1 MGLEIGMLQYIAK
14 RLLLAIPILIAV
26 VTLVFFVVR
35 MAPGDPAQVILGDS
49 ASQESL
55 TALRTELGLD
65 RPLLVQYGE
74 FLFSILKGDLGNSII
89 RKQSIN
95 SMIAE
100 VLPYTIELTL
110 AGVLVGVILGLPLGV
125 FSAVFRNSAADYGVR
140 IMSLLGLSFPA
151 FYSGILLL
159 LAFAVYLGWFPVI
172 SDPDMGNLG
181 ERLYMLVLPAMNLG
195 LIMMAYVVRS
205 SRSSLLETLGED
217 YIRTAK
223 AKGLP
228 GFIILYKHALKNALI
243 PVITIVGLYLG
254 VLVGNSVL
262 TEIVFNRPGLGKLIL
277 SALDERDY
285 SLLQG
290 LMVIYAFII
299 VLVNLITD
307 LTYGMVDPRIRK
319 Q

>member
-1 MGLEIGMLQYIAK
+1 MLQYIFK
-14 RLLLAIPILIAV
+14 RLLFAVPILFAV

-49 ASQESL
+49 ASHESL
-55 TALRTELGLD
+55 IALRAELGLD
-65 RPLLVQYGE
+65 RPILIQYGE
-74 FLFSILKGDLGNSII
+74 FIFSVIQGDLGDSII

-95 SMIAE
+95 SIVAE

-110 AGVLVGVILGLPLGV
+110 AGVLMGVIVGIPLGV
-125 FSAVFRNSAADYGVR
+125 FSAVFRNSVADYITR
-140 IMSLLGLSFPA
+140 IGSLIGLSFPA

-159 LAFAVYLGWFPVI
+159 LAFAVYLGWFPVV
-172 SDPDMGNLG
+172 SDPGVGNWG
-181 ERLYMLVLPAMNLG
+181 ERLHMLVLPATNLG

-228 GFIILYKHALKNALI
+228 GVIILYKHALKNALI

-285 SLLQG
+285 NLLQG
-290 LMVIYAFII
+290 LMVIYALVI

>member
-1 MGLEIGMLQYIAK
+1 MLQYIVK
-14 RLLLAIPILIAV
+14 RLILALPILLAVL
-26 VTLVFFVVR
+26 TLVFFVVR

-55 TALRTELGLD
+55 TALRTKLGLD
-65 RPLLVQYGE
+65 RPLIVQYGE
-74 FLFSILKGDLGNSII
+74 FLWSIGRGDLGDSII
-89 RKQSIN
+89 RKQSVN
-95 SMIAE
+95 SIVAD

-110 AGVLVGVILGLPLGV
+110 AGVLVGVILGIPLGV
-125 FSAVFRNSAADYGVR
+125 FSAVWRNSAADYGIR
-140 IMSLLGLSFPA
+140 ILSLLGLSFPA

-159 LAFAVYLGWFPVI
+159 LAFSVHLGWFPVV
-172 SDPDMGNLG
+172 SDPDMNDIG
-181 ERLYMLVLPAMNLG
+181 ERLYMLVLPALNLG

-205 SRSSLLETLGED
+205 TRSSLLETLGED
-217 YIRTAK
+217 YVRTAR

-285 SLLQG
+285 NLLQG

-299 VLVNLITD
+299 VMVNLATD

>member
-1 MGLEIGMLQYIAK
+1 MLQYVIR
-14 RLLLAIPILIAV
+14 RLLLAIPILVAV
-26 VTLVFFVVR
+26 VSLVFFVVR
-35 MAPGDPAQVILGDS
+35 LAPGDPAQVMLGDS

-55 TALRTELGLD
+55 ESLRSELGLD
-65 RPLLVQYGE
+65 RPVLVQYGE
-74 FLFSILKGDLGNSII
+74 FMLSVVRGDLGDSII

-95 SMIAE
+95 TIVAE
-100 VLPYTIELTL
+100 VLPYTIELTI
-110 AGVLVGVILGLPLGV
+110 AGVLMGVLFGIPLGV
-125 FSAVFRNSAADYGVR
+125 FSAVFRNSFADYVTR
-140 IMSLLGLSFPA
+140 IGSLLGLSFPA

-159 LAFAVYLGWFPVI
+159 LAFSVYLGWFPVV
-172 SDPDMGNLG
+172 SDPDMDNWG
-181 ERLYMLVLPAMNLG
+181 ERIHMLILPAMNLG

-205 SRSSLLETLGED
+205 ARSSMLETLGED

-228 GFIILYKHALKNALI
+228 EFIILYKHGLKNALI
-243 PVITIVGLYLG
+243 PVITIIGLYLG

-277 SALDERDY
+277 AALDERDY
-285 SLLQG
+285 NLLQG

-299 VLVNLITD
+299 VLVNLVTD
-307 LTYGMVDPRIRK
+307 LTYGMVDPRIRR

>member
-1 MGLEIGMLQYIAK
+1 MLQYIIK
-14 RLLLAIPILIAV
+14 RLLLAIPILVAV

-65 RPLLVQYGE
+65 RPILVQYGE
-74 FLFSILKGDLGNSII
+74 FLFSIIKGDLGDSII

-172 SDPDMGNLG
+172 SDPDMGNMG

-205 SRSSLLETLGED
+205 ARSSLLETLGED

-290 LMVIYAFII
+290 LMVVYAFII

>member
-1 MGLEIGMLQYIAK
+1 MLQFIVR
-14 RLLLAIPILIAV
+14 RLLLAIPILVAV
-26 VTLVFFVVR
+26 LSLVFFVVR
-35 MAPGDPAQVILGDS
+35 MAPGDPAQVILGDA

-55 TALRTELGLD
+55 DSLRHELGLD
-65 RPLLVQYGE
+65 RPVLVQYGE
-74 FLFSILKGDLGNSII
+74 FMFSVMKGDLGNSII

-95 SMIAE
+95 TIVAE
-100 VLPYTIELTL
+100 VMPYTIELTL
-110 AGVLVGVILGLPLGV
+110 AGVLVGVIFGIPLGV
-125 FSAVFRNSAADYGVR
+125 FSAVFRNSVADYFTR
-140 IMSLLGLSFPA
+140 IGSLLGLSFPA

-159 LAFAVYLGWFPVI
+159 LAFSVYLGWFPVV
-172 SDPDMGNLG
+172 SDPDMDNWG
-181 ERLYMLVLPAMNLG
+181 ERIHMLILPSMNLG

-205 SRSSLLETLGED
+205 ARSSMLETLGED
-217 YIRTAK
+217 YARTAK

-228 GFIILYKHALKNALI
+228 EFIILYKHGLKNALI
-243 PVITIVGLYLG
+243 PVITIIGLYLG

-277 SALDERDY
+277 AALDERDY
-285 SLLQG
+285 NLLQG

-299 VLVNLITD
+299 VLVNLVTD

>member
-1 MGLEIGMLQYIAK
+1 MLQYIVK
-14 RLLLAIPILIAV
+14 RLLLAIPILVAV

-55 TALRTELGLD
+55 TALRAELGLD
-65 RPLLVQYGE
+65 RPILVQYGE

-140 IMSLLGLSFPA
+140 IMSLMGLSFPA

-159 LAFAVYLGWFPVI
+159 LAFAELLAMATWFSASAV
-172 SDPDMGNLG
+172 
-181 ERLYMLVLPAMNLG
+181 VPA
-195 LIMMAYVVRS
+195 
-205 SRSSLLETLGED
+205 
-217 YIRTAK
+217 
-223 AKGLP
+223 
-228 GFIILYKHALKNALI
+228 
-243 PVITIVGLYLG
+243 
-254 VLVGNSVL
+254 L
-262 TEIVFNRPGLGKLIL
+262 TEVLK
-277 SALDERDY
+277 E
-285 SLLQG
+285 QG
-290 LMVIYAFII
+290 
-299 VLVNLITD
+299 
-307 LTYGMVDPRIRK
+307 
-319 Q
+319 

>member
-1 MGLEIGMLQYIAK
+1 MLQFIVR
-14 RLLLAIPILIAV
+14 RLLLAIPILLAV
-26 VTLVFFVVR
+26 LSLVFFVVR
-35 MAPGDPAQVILGDS
+35 MAPGDPAQVMLGDS

-55 TALRTELGLD
+55 DSLRHELGLD
-65 RPLLVQYGE
+65 RPVLVQYGE
-74 FLFSILKGDLGNSII
+74 FLFSVMKGDLGDSII

-95 SMIAE
+95 TIVAE
-100 VLPYTIELTL
+100 VMPYTIELTI
-110 AGVLVGVILGLPLGV
+110 AGVLMGVIFGIPLGV
-125 FSAVFRNSAADYGVR
+125 FSAVFRNSVADYFTR
-140 IMSLLGLSFPA
+140 IGSLLGLSFPA

-159 LAFAVYLGWFPVI
+159 LAFSVYFGWFPVV
-172 SDPDMGNLG
+172 SDPNMENWG
-181 ERLYMLVLPAMNLG
+181 ERIHMLILPAMNLG

-205 SRSSLLETLGED
+205 ARSSMLETLGED
-217 YIRTAK
+217 YVRTAK

-228 GFIILYKHALKNALI
+228 EFIILYKHGLKNALI
-243 PVITIVGLYLG
+243 PVITIIGLYLG

-277 SALDERDY
+277 AALDERDY
-285 SLLQG
+285 NLLQG

-299 VLVNLITD
+299 VLVNLVTD

>member
-1 MGLEIGMLQYIAK
+1 MLQYVIK
-14 RLLLAIPILIAV
+14 RLLLAIPILLAV

-35 MAPGDPAQVILGDS
+35 LAPGDPAQVILGDS

-55 TALRTELGLD
+55 NSLRAELGLD
-65 RPLLVQYGE
+65 RPILIQYGE
-74 FLFSILKGDLGNSII
+74 FLLSVVKGDLGDSII

-95 SMIAE
+95 SIVAE
-100 VLPYTIELTL
+100 VLPYTIELTV
-110 AGVLVGVILGLPLGV
+110 AGVLMGVFFGLPLGV
-125 FSAVFRNSAADYGVR
+125 FSAVYRNSFADYITR
-140 IMSLLGLSFPA
+140 IGSLLGLSFPA

-159 LAFAVYLGWFPVI
+159 LAFSVYLGWFPVV
-172 SDPDMGNLG
+172 SDPDMDNLWQ
-181 ERLYMLVLPAMNLG
+181 RFHMLVLPAMNLG

-228 GFIILYKHALKNALI
+228 EFIVLYKHALKNALI
-243 PVITIVGLYLG
+243 PVITIIGLYLG

-285 SLLQG
+285 NLLQG

-299 VLVNLITD
+299 VLVNLVTD

>member
-1 MGLEIGMLQYIAK
+1 MLQYILR
-14 RLLLAIPILIAV
+14 RLLLAIPILFAV

-49 ASQESL
+49 ASHESL

-65 RPLLVQYGE
+65 RPMLVQYGE
-74 FLFSILKGDLGNSII
+74 FIFSVIQGDLGDSII

-95 SMIAE
+95 SIVAE

-110 AGVLVGVILGLPLGV
+110 AGVILGVIVGIPLGV
-125 FSAVFRNSAADYGVR
+125 FSAVFRNSVADYITR
-140 IMSLLGLSFPA
+140 IGSLIGLSFPA

-159 LAFAVYLGWFPVI
+159 LAFAVYLGWFPVV
-172 SDPDMGNLG
+172 SDPGVAGNVG
-181 ERLYMLVLPAMNLG
+181 ERIQMLILPATNLG

-205 SRSSLLETLGED
+205 ARSSLLETLGED

-228 GFIILYKHALKNALI
+228 GVIILYKHALKNALI

-285 SLLQG
+285 NLLQG
-290 LMVIYAFII
+290 LMVIYAMVI

>member
-1 MGLEIGMLQYIAK
+1 M
-14 RLLLAIPILIAV
+14 
-26 VTLVFFVVR
+26 
-35 MAPGDPAQVILGDS
+35 
-49 ASQESL
+49 
-55 TALRTELGLD
+55 
-65 RPLLVQYGE
+65 QYGE
-74 FLFSILKGDLGNSII
+74 FLFSIIKGDLGDSII

-172 SDPDMGNLG
+172 SDPDMGNMG

-307 LTYGMVDPRIRK
+307 LTYGLVDPRIRK

>member
-1 MGLEIGMLQYIAK
+1 MLQYIFR
-14 RLLLAIPILIAV
+14 RLLLAIPILVAV
-26 VTLVFFVVR
+26 VSLVFFVVR
-35 MAPGDPAQVILGDS
+35 MAPGDPAQVILGDA

-55 TALRTELGLD
+55 DALRGELGLD
-65 RPLLVQYGE
+65 RPILVQYGE
-74 FLFSILKGDLGNSII
+74 FMFSVLKGDLGNSLI

-95 SMIAE
+95 AIVAE
-100 VLPYTIELTL
+100 VMPYTIELTL
-110 AGVLVGVILGLPLGV
+110 AGVLVGVIFGIPLGV
-125 FSAVFRNSAADYGVR
+125 FSAVFRNSVADYFTR
-140 IMSLLGLSFPA
+140 IGSLLGLSFPA

-159 LAFAVYLGWFPVI
+159 LAFSVYLGWFPVV
-172 SDPDMGNLG
+172 SDPNMENWG
-181 ERLYMLVLPAMNLG
+181 ERIHMLILPAMNLG

-205 SRSSLLETLGED
+205 ARSSMLETLGEE

-228 GFIILYKHALKNALI
+228 EFIILYNHGLKNALI
-243 PVITIVGLYLG
+243 PVITIIGLYLG

-277 SALDERDY
+277 AALDERDY
-285 SLLQG
+285 NLLQG

-299 VLVNLITD
+299 VLVNLVTD

>member
-1 MGLEIGMLQYIAK
+1 MLQYIVK
-14 RLLLAIPILIAV
+14 RLLLAIPILVAV

-55 TALRTELGLD
+55 TALRAELGLD
-65 RPLLVQYGE
+65 RPILVQYGE
-74 FLFSILKGDLGNSII
+74 FLFSIIKGDLGDSII

-172 SDPDMGNLG
+172 SDPDMGNMG

-205 SRSSLLETLGED
+205 ARSSLLETLGED

-307 LTYGMVDPRIRK
+307 LTYGLVDPRIRK

>member
-1 MGLEIGMLQYIAK
+1 MLQYIIK
-14 RLLLAIPILIAV
+14 RLLLAIPILVAV

-65 RPLLVQYGE
+65 RPILVQYGE
-74 FLFSILKGDLGNSII
+74 FLFSIIKGDLGDSII

-172 SDPDMGNLG
+172 SDPDMGNMG

-205 SRSSLLETLGED
+205 ARSSLLETLGED

-307 LTYGMVDPRIRK
+307 LTYGLVDPRIRK

>member
-1 MGLEIGMLQYIAK
+1 MIQYIVR
-14 RLLLAIPILIAV
+14 RLLLAIPILVAV

-55 TALRTELGLD
+55 TALRAELGLD
-65 RPLLVQYGE
+65 RPLLIQYGE
-74 FLFSILKGDLGNSII
+74 FLFSLLKGDLGDSII

-95 SMIAE
+95 GMIAE

-125 FSAVFRNSAADYGVR
+125 FSAVFRNSLADYGVR
-140 IMSLLGLSFPA
+140 IMSLMGLSFPA

-172 SDPDMGNLG
+172 SDPDMGNMG

-285 SLLQG
+285 NLLQG

-299 VLVNLITD
+299 VLVNLVTD

>member
-1 MGLEIGMLQYIAK
+1 MLQYIVK
-14 RLLLAIPILIAV
+14 RLLLAIPILVAV

-55 TALRTELGLD
+55 TALRAELGLD
-65 RPLLVQYGE
+65 RPILVQYGE
-74 FLFSILKGDLGNSII
+74 FLFSIIKGDLGNSII

-172 SDPDMGNLG
+172 SDPDMGNMG

-205 SRSSLLETLGED
+205 ARSSLLETLGED

-307 LTYGMVDPRIRK
+307 LTYGLVDPRIRK

>member
-1 MGLEIGMLQYIAK
+1 MLQYIVK
-14 RLLLAIPILIAV
+14 RLLLAIPILVAV

-55 TALRTELGLD
+55 TALRAELGLD
-65 RPLLVQYGE
+65 RPILVQYGE
-74 FLFSILKGDLGNSII
+74 FLFSIIKGDLGNSII

-110 AGVLVGVILGLPLGV
+110 AGVLMGVILGLPLGV

-172 SDPDMGNLG
+172 SDPDMGNMG

-205 SRSSLLETLGED
+205 ARSSLLETLGED

-307 LTYGMVDPRIRK
+307 LTYGLVDPRIRK

>member
-1 MGLEIGMLQYIAK
+1 MLQYIVK
-14 RLLLAIPILIAV
+14 RLLLAIPILFAV

-65 RPLLVQYGE
+65 RPILVQYGE
-74 FLFSILKGDLGNSII
+74 FLFSIIKGDLGNSII

-172 SDPDMGNLG
+172 SDPDMGNMG

>member
-1 MGLEIGMLQYIAK
+1 MLQYIVK
-14 RLLLAIPILIAV
+14 RLLLAIPILVAV

-55 TALRTELGLD
+55 TALRAELGLD
-65 RPLLVQYGE
+65 RPILVQYGE
-74 FLFSILKGDLGNSII
+74 FLFSIIKGDLGNSII

-140 IMSLLGLSFPA
+140 IMSLMGLSFPA

-159 LAFAVYLGWFPVI
+159 LAFSVYLGWFPVI
-172 SDPDMGNLG
+172 SDPDMGNMG

>member
-1 MGLEIGMLQYIAK
+1 MLQYIVK
-14 RLLLAIPILIAV
+14 RLLLAIPILVAV

-65 RPLLVQYGE
+65 RPILVQYGE
-74 FLFSILKGDLGNSII
+74 FLFSIIKGDLGDSII

-110 AGVLVGVILGLPLGV
+110 AGVLMGVILGLPLGV

-172 SDPDMGNLG
+172 SDPDMGNMG

-205 SRSSLLETLGED
+205 ARSSLLETLGED

-307 LTYGMVDPRIRK
+307 LTYGLVDPRIRK

>member
-1 MGLEIGMLQYIAK
+1 MLQYIVK
-14 RLLLAIPILIAV
+14 RLLLAIPILVAV

-55 TALRTELGLD
+55 TALRAELGLD
-65 RPLLVQYGE
+65 RPILVQYGE
-74 FLFSILKGDLGNSII
+74 FLFSIIKGDLGNSII

-172 SDPDMGNLG
+172 SDPDMGNMG

-307 LTYGMVDPRIRK
+307 LTYGLVDPRIRK

>member
-1 MGLEIGMLQYIAK
+1 MLQYIVK
-14 RLLLAIPILIAV
+14 RLLFAIPTLLAV
-26 VTLVFFVVR
+26 VTIVFFVVR

-55 TALRTELGLD
+55 TALRAELGLD
-65 RPLLVQYGE
+65 RPLIVQYGD
-74 FLFSILKGDLGNSII
+74 FLFSLAQGDLGESLI
-89 RKQSIN
+89 RKQPIN
-95 SMIAE
+95 SIIAE
-100 VLPYTIELTL
+100 VLPFTIELTL
-110 AGVLVGVILGLPLGV
+110 AGILVGVILGIPLGV
-125 FSAVFRNSAADYGVR
+125 LSAVYRNSAGDYITR
-140 IMSLLGLSFPA
+140 IGSLLGLSFPA

-159 LAFAVYLGWFPVI
+159 LAFAVYLQWFPVV
-172 SDPDMGNLG
+172 SDPGISGTLT
-181 ERLYMLVLPAMNLG
+181 ERIHMLILPAMNLG
-195 LIMMAYVVRS
+195 LIMVVFVTRS

-228 GFIILYKHALKNALI
+228 GHIILYKHALKNALI
-243 PVITIVGLYLG
+243 PVITIIGLYLG
-254 VLVGNSVL
+254 NLVGNSVL

-285 SLLQG
+285 NLLQG
-290 LMVIYAFII
+290 LMVIYAFVI
-299 VLVNLITD
+299 VVVNLLTD

>member
-1 MGLEIGMLQYIAK
+1 MLQYIFK
-14 RLLLAIPILIAV
+14 RLLLAIPILVAV

-55 TALRTELGLD
+55 TALRAELGLD
-65 RPLLVQYGE
+65 RPILVQYGE
-74 FLFSILKGDLGNSII
+74 FLFSIIKGDLGNSII

-110 AGVLVGVILGLPLGV
+110 AGVLMGVILGLPLGV

-172 SDPDMGNLG
+172 SDPDMGNMG

-205 SRSSLLETLGED
+205 ARSSLLETLGED

>member
-1 MGLEIGMLQYIAK
+1 MLQYILK
-14 RLLLAIPILIAV
+14 RLLLAIPILVAV

-65 RPLLVQYGE
+65 RPILVQYGE
-74 FLFSILKGDLGNSII
+74 FLFSIITGDLGDSII

-172 SDPDMGNLG
+172 SDPDMGNMG

-307 LTYGMVDPRIRK
+307 LTYGLVDPRIRK

>member
-1 MGLEIGMLQYIAK
+1 MLQFIIR

-49 ASQESL
+49 ASEESL
-55 TALRTELGLD
+55 TALRAELGLD

-74 FLFSILKGDLGNSII
+74 FLFSIAKGDLGESII
-89 RKQSIN
+89 RKQPIN

-100 VLPYTIELTL
+100 VLPYTFELTL
-110 AGVLVGVILGLPLGV
+110 AGVLVGVILGIPLGV

-181 ERLYMLVLPAMNLG
+181 ERIYMLVLPAMNLG

-285 SLLQG
+285 NLLQG

-299 VLVNLITD
+299 VLVNLVTD

>member
-1 MGLEIGMLQYIAK
+1 MLQYIIR

-55 TALRTELGLD
+55 TALRAELGLD

-74 FLFSILKGDLGNSII
+74 FLFSIVKGDLGKSII

-290 LMVIYAFII
+290 LMVIYVFII

>member
-1 MGLEIGMLQYIAK
+1 MLQYIIK
-14 RLLLAIPILIAV
+14 RLLLAIPILFAV

-49 ASQESL
+49 ASHESL
-55 TALRTELGLD
+55 TALRAELGLD
-65 RPLLVQYGE
+65 RPVIVQYGE
-74 FLFSILKGDLGNSII
+74 FLVSLVQGDLGDSII

-95 SMIAE
+95 SIIAD

-110 AGVLVGVILGLPLGV
+110 AGVLLGVIVGLPLGV
-125 FSAVFRNSAADYGVR
+125 FSAVYRNSAGDYITR
-140 IMSLLGLSFPA
+140 IGSLIGLSFPA

-159 LAFAVYLGWFPVI
+159 LAFSVYLGWFPVI
-172 SDPDMGNLG
+172 SDPDMNNLG
-181 ERLYMLVLPAMNLG
+181 ERLHMLVLPAMNLG

-205 SRSSLLETLGED
+205 ARSSLLETLGED

-228 GFIILYKHALKNALI
+228 GFIILYKHGLKNAMI
-243 PVITIVGLYLG
+243 PVITIIGLYIG

-285 SLLQG
+285 NLLQG
-290 LMVIYAFII
+290 LMVIYAFLI
-299 VLVNLITD
+299 VLVNLVTD

>member
-1 MGLEIGMLQYIAK
+1 MLQYIVR
-14 RLLLAIPILIAV
+14 RLLLAIPILVAV

-74 FLFSILKGDLGNSII
+74 FLFSIIKGDLGNSII

>member
-1 MGLEIGMLQYIAK
+1 MLQYIIR

-35 MAPGDPAQVILGDS
+35 LAPGDPAQVILGDS

-55 TALRTELGLD
+55 TALRAELGLD

-74 FLFSILKGDLGNSII
+74 FLFSIVKGDLGKSII

>member
-1 MGLEIGMLQYIAK
+1 MLQYVIK
-14 RLLLAIPILIAV
+14 RLLLAIPILLAV

-35 MAPGDPAQVILGDS
+35 LAPGDPAQVILGDS

-55 TALRTELGLD
+55 NSMRAELGLD
-65 RPLLVQYGE
+65 RPILIQYGE
-74 FLFSILKGDLGNSII
+74 FLLSVVKGDLGDSII

-95 SMIAE
+95 SIVAE
-100 VLPYTIELTL
+100 VLPYTIELTV
-110 AGVLVGVILGLPLGV
+110 AGVLMGVFFGLPLGV
-125 FSAVFRNSAADYGVR
+125 FSAVYRNSFADYITR
-140 IMSLLGLSFPA
+140 IGSLLGLSFPA

-159 LAFAVYLGWFPVI
+159 LAFSVYLGWFPVV
-172 SDPDMGNLG
+172 SDPDMDNLW
-181 ERLYMLVLPAMNLG
+181 ERFHMLVLPAMNLG

-228 GFIILYKHALKNALI
+228 EFIVLYKHALKNALI
-243 PVITIVGLYLG
+243 PVITIIGLYLG

-285 SLLQG
+285 NLLQG

-299 VLVNLITD
+299 VLVNLVTD

>member
-1 MGLEIGMLQYIAK
+1 MLQFIVR
-14 RLLLAIPILIAV
+14 RLLLAIPILLAV
-26 VTLVFFVVR
+26 LSLVFFVVR
-35 MAPGDPAQVILGDS
+35 MAPGDPAQVILGDA

-55 TALRTELGLD
+55 DSLRHELGLD
-65 RPLLVQYGE
+65 RPVLVQYGE
-74 FLFSILKGDLGNSII
+74 FLFSVMKGDLGNSII

-95 SMIAE
+95 TIVAE
-100 VLPYTIELTL
+100 VMPYTIELTL
-110 AGVLVGVILGLPLGV
+110 AGVLVGVIFGIPLGV
-125 FSAVFRNSAADYGVR
+125 FSAVFRNSVADYFTR
-140 IMSLLGLSFPA
+140 IGSLLGLSFPA

-159 LAFAVYLGWFPVI
+159 LAFSVYLGWFPVV
-172 SDPDMGNLG
+172 SDPNMENWG
-181 ERLYMLVLPAMNLG
+181 ERIHMLILPSMNLG

-205 SRSSLLETLGED
+205 ARSSMLETLGED
-217 YIRTAK
+217 YVRTAK

-228 GFIILYKHALKNALI
+228 EFIILYKHGLKNALI
-243 PVITIVGLYLG
+243 PVITIIGLYLG

-277 SALDERDY
+277 AALDERDY
-285 SLLQG
+285 NLLQG

-299 VLVNLITD
+299 VLVNLVTD

>member
-1 MGLEIGMLQYIAK
+1 MLQFIVR
-14 RLLLAIPILIAV
+14 RLLLAIPILLAV
-26 VTLVFFVVR
+26 LSLVFFVVR
-35 MAPGDPAQVILGDS
+35 MAPGDPAQVILGDA

-55 TALRTELGLD
+55 DSLRHELGLD
-65 RPLLVQYGE
+65 RPVLIQYGE
-74 FLFSILKGDLGNSII
+74 FMFSVMKGDLGNSII

-95 SMIAE
+95 AIVAE
-100 VLPYTIELTL
+100 VMPYTIELTI
-110 AGVLVGVILGLPLGV
+110 AGVLVGVIFGIPLGV
-125 FSAVFRNSAADYGVR
+125 FSAVFRNSVADYFTR
-140 IMSLLGLSFPA
+140 IGSLLGLSFPA

-159 LAFAVYLGWFPVI
+159 LAFSVYLGWFPVV
-172 SDPDMGNLG
+172 SDPNMENWG
-181 ERLYMLVLPAMNLG
+181 ERIHMLILPAMNLG

-205 SRSSLLETLGED
+205 ARSSMLETLGED
-217 YIRTAK
+217 YVRTAK

-228 GFIILYKHALKNALI
+228 EFIILYKHGLKNALI
-243 PVITIVGLYLG
+243 PVITIIGLYLG

-277 SALDERDY
+277 AALDERDY
-285 SLLQG
+285 NLLQG

-299 VLVNLITD
+299 VLVNLVTD

>member
-1 MGLEIGMLQYIAK
+1 MLQYVIK
-14 RLLLAIPILIAV
+14 RLLLAIPILLAV

-35 MAPGDPAQVILGDS
+35 LAPGDPAQVILGDS

-55 TALRTELGLD
+55 NSMRAELGLD
-65 RPLLVQYGE
+65 RPILIQYGE
-74 FLFSILKGDLGNSII
+74 FLLSVVKGDLGDSII

-95 SMIAE
+95 SIVAE
-100 VLPYTIELTL
+100 VLPYTIELTV
-110 AGVLVGVILGLPLGV
+110 AGVLMGVFFGLPLGV
-125 FSAVFRNSAADYGVR
+125 FSAVYRNSFADYITR
-140 IMSLLGLSFPA
+140 IGSLLGLSFPA

-159 LAFAVYLGWFPVI
+159 LAFSVYLGWFPVV
-172 SDPDMGNLG
+172 SDPDMDNLWQ
-181 ERLYMLVLPAMNLG
+181 RFHMLVLPAMNLG

-228 GFIILYKHALKNALI
+228 EFIVLYKHALKNALI
-243 PVITIVGLYLG
+243 PVITIIGLYLG

-285 SLLQG
+285 NLLQG

-299 VLVNLITD
+299 VLVNLVTD

>member
-1 MGLEIGMLQYIAK
+1 MLQYIIK
-14 RLLLAIPILIAV
+14 RLLLAIPILVAV

-65 RPLLVQYGE
+65 RPILVQYGE
-74 FLFSILKGDLGNSII
+74 FLFSIIKGDLGDSII

-172 SDPDMGNLG
+172 SDPDMGNMG

-205 SRSSLLETLGED
+205 ARSSLLETLGED

>member
-1 MGLEIGMLQYIAK
+1 MLQYILR
-14 RLLLAIPILIAV
+14 RLLLAIPILFAV

-49 ASQESL
+49 ASHESL

-65 RPLLVQYGE
+65 RPMLVQYGE
-74 FLFSILKGDLGNSII
+74 FIFSVIQGDLGDSII

-95 SMIAE
+95 SIVAE

-110 AGVLVGVILGLPLGV
+110 AGVILGVIVGIPLGV
-125 FSAVFRNSAADYGVR
+125 FSAVFRNSVADYITR
-140 IMSLLGLSFPA
+140 IGSLIGLSFPA

-159 LAFAVYLGWFPVI
+159 LAFAVYLGWFPVV
-172 SDPDMGNLG
+172 SDPGVAGNVG
-181 ERLYMLVLPAMNLG
+181 ERIQMLILPATNLG

-205 SRSSLLETLGED
+205 ARSSLLETLGED
-217 YIRTAK
+217 YSRTAK

-228 GFIILYKHALKNALI
+228 GVIILYKHALKNALI

-285 SLLQG
+285 NLLQG
-290 LMVIYAFII
+290 LMVIYAMVI

>member
-1 MGLEIGMLQYIAK
+1 MLQYIVK
-14 RLLLAIPILIAV
+14 RLLLAIPILLAV

-65 RPLLVQYGE
+65 RPILVQYGE
-74 FLFSILKGDLGNSII
+74 FLFSIIKGDLGNSII

-140 IMSLLGLSFPA
+140 IMSLMGLSFPA

-159 LAFAVYLGWFPVI
+159 LAFSVYLGWFPVI
-172 SDPDMGNLG
+172 SDPDMGNMG